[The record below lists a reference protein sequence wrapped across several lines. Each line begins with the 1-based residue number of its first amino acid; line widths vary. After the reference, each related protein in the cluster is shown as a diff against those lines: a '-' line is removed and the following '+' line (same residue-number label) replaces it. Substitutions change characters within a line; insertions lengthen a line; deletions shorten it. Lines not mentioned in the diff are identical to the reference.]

1 MKVILHM
8 AITANGYV
16 ATEDG
21 DSSWTSPI
29 NTENLLNYAKQVGN
43 VVMGHNTY
51 DMLVSS
57 GSFPIPDT
65 LNVVMTSLPPE
76 VDPLKNVLFFTESPE
91 ELLEELE
98 SRDMNEVLLVG
109 GGQLAGSF
117 MADGLIDEIYLTVEP
132 VIFGQGI
139 HLFEGAEFKR
149 DLELL
154 ETRNISD
161 HEIQLHYAVRKY
173 TLDSVLEGSEVEA
186 DPMEEAE
193 DAEEEV

>member
-1 MKVILHM
+1 MKVTLYM
-8 AITANGYV
+8 AITANGYI

-29 NTENLLNYAKQVGN
+29 NTENLLERAKQVGN
-43 VVMGHNTY
+43 VVIGHNTY
-51 DMLVSS
+51 DTLVAS
-57 GSFPIPDT
+57 GSFPVPDT
-65 LNVVMTSLPPE
+65 LNVVMMSQVPDVE
-76 VDPLKNVLFFTESPE
+76 PLKNVLFFTESPE

-117 MADGLIDEIYLTVEP
+117 MADGLIDEIYLTIEP
-132 VIFGQGI
+132 VVFGQGI
-139 HLFEGAEFKR
+139 RLFEHAEFKR

-154 ETRNISD
+154 ESRNISD

-186 DPMEEAE
+186 EGVEEE
-193 DAEEEV
+193 ETEEEV